1 VNKFHLEEED
11 GGVGFRGGFFF
22 SFFCGEREAGRLCVE
37 ENSFPSLEFWGEFLF
52 RWGENFGFRVLCCVS
67 LCSLFLGGGVVFF
80 LLLFVGV
87 LFRFF
92 LSFFKV
98 LGSFFF
104 ECYGF
109 CGCWVFLIV

>member
-1 VNKFHLEEED
+1 MGEWVLE
-11 GGVGFRGGFFF
+11 GGFFF

-67 LCSLFLGGGVVFF
+67 VCSLFLGGGVVFF

-92 LSFFKV
+92 CHSLRFWGVFFLSVMVFV
-98 LGSFFF
+98 GV
-104 ECYGF
+104 
-109 CGCWVFLIV
+109 GCF